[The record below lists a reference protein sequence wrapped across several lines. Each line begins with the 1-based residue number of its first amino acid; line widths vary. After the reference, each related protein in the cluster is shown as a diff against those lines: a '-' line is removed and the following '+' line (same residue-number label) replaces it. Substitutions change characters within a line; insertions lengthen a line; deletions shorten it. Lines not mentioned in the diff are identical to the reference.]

1 MKMFSNTEAE
11 AKKRCL
17 QKKLGFIN
25 NIKPIKFKSFKNKT
39 GPERTDT
46 FSKNKST
53 EN

>member
-11 AKKRCL
+11 MKKCCL

-25 NIKPIKFKSFKNKT
+25 SIKPIKFKSFKNKT
-39 GPERTDT
+39 RPERTDT
-46 FSKNKST
+46 FNKNKST